1 MKKICLLCGILAM
14 LWTITVPA
22 MAMFRTE
29 VTAQCDLPEIRVTVP
44 STAGIFINP
53 YEMSVEIDGVASTD
67 QIISTPAAIKNESL
81 VPLSVN
87 VTITGY
93 LKENCIMRLVTES
106 LKDDTETT
114 SKCAF
119 IYFEMVASDSKTGDW
134 AETYD
139 PEKHIVVRTGSRG
152 MRNIVTLDAVDG
164 DKPYG
169 AFRLTG
175 DCVAYPRTP
184 WSKEDGLRAEIA
196 FTFIPQERIIS

>member
-1 MKKICLLCGILAM
+1 MKRIGLLCGILAM
-14 LWTITVPA
+14 LWTITAPA

-29 VTAQCDLPEIRVTVP
+29 VNAQCDLPEIRVTVP
-44 STAGIFINP
+44 STASIFINP
-53 YEMSVEIDGVASTD
+53 YEMSVEIDGGASTD
-67 QIISTPAAIKNESL
+67 QIISTPAAIKNESP

-93 LKENCIMRLVTES
+93 LKENCIMRLASES
-106 LKDDTETT
+106 VKDSDTT

-119 IYFEMVASDSKTGDW
+119 IYFEIVASDSTAGDW

-139 PEKHIVVRTGSRG
+139 PEKHLLVRTGSRT

-164 DKPYG
+164 DNPYG

-175 DCVAYPRTP
+175 DCVAYPRTE
-184 WSKEDGLRAEIA
+184 WTEEDGLDAKIA
-196 FTFIPQERIIS
+196 FTFVPQERPAS